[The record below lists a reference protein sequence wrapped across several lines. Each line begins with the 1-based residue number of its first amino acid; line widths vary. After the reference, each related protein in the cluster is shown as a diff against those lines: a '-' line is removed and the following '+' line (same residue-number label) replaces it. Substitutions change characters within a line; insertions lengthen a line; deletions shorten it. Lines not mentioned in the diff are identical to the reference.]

1 MAIQAPKH
9 LSQKAKRFFH
19 ELVSIHELDGDSEA
33 LSKLTTTLEALDRLT
48 KARTQIDVDGMILI
62 DKFGQKKPHP
72 LLSIERDS
80 RAAFLS
86 GLKSLNFN
94 PENIKDRG
102 PGRVTSHDEFL
113 LKLSQNKRK
122 GGQK

>member
-1 MAIQAPKH
+1 MAIHAPKH
-9 LSQKAKRFFH
+9 LKKESRILFH
-19 ELVSIHELDGDSEA
+19 ELVDIHALSGDSEA
-33 LSKLTTTLEALDRLT
+33 LQKLTTTLEAKDRLT
-48 KARTQIDVDGMILI
+48 KARTQIDMDGMILI
-62 DKFGQKKPHP
+62 DKFGQKKSHP

-94 PENIKDRG
+94 SENVKNRG
-102 PGRVTSHDEFL
+102 PGRVSSHDEFL
-113 LKLSQNKRK
+113 LKLKRNKRK